1 MNRGEVVIG
10 GVAGIAAAVAAPIVA
25 KAEDTTNENPELDP
39 IRALL
44 DAYDTAFSKYIWTEA
59 ANDKS
64 GVPLL

>member
-1 MNRGEVVIG
+1 MNRRDVVIG
-10 GVAGIAAAVAAPIVA
+10 GVAGIVAAAAVPIAA
-25 KAEDTTNENPELDP
+25 KAEEAATDDSELDP
-39 IRALL
+39 IRSLL